1 MLKNFK
7 LPHQLPNR
15 KILSVDIGGTLAKA
29 AFYVPRDDPIHTKPG
44 ALHNLTSMCIPCK
57 FTKGHHFYR

>member
-29 AFYVPRDDPIHTKPG
+29 AFYVPRDDPVHSKPG
-44 ALHNLTSMCIPCK
+44 ALQ
-57 FTKGHHFYR
+57 